1 MSVACCSV
9 EAWFLVMSSLLLR
22 PKKFTQKTIAVID
35 EAARIVFGNRP
46 VVPYRTGFKLLKQQ
60 PIAPILANYYLPDQ
74 TKHFRKLT
82 PGFQTDLEERR
93 QEKLIRLRARNKG
106 PPKKGE
112 GSRAKKG
119 KKK

>member
-1 MSVACCSV
+1 MVCVTCSGGCFTGP
-9 EAWFLVMSSLLLR
+9 AKMNSKRFTKSSL
-22 PKKFTQKTIAVID
+22 AVID

-46 VVPYRTGFKLLKQQ
+46 VVPYRTAFKLLKKQ
-60 PIAPILANYYLPDQ
+60 PIAPILANYYLPNQAQD
-74 TKHFRKLT
+74 FRNVA
-82 PGFQTDLEERR
+82 PGFQTDLQERR

-106 PPKKGE
+106 PPKKGQ

>member
-1 MSVACCSV
+1 V
-9 EAWFLVMSSLLLR
+9 ERCAVVPLVMSSLVLR
-22 PKKFTQKTIAVID
+22 QKKFTQKTLAVID
-35 EAARIVFGNRP
+35 EAARVVFGNRP

-60 PIAPILANYYLPDQ
+60 LIGPVLANYYLPDQ
-74 TKHFRKLT
+74 AKYFRKLS

-93 QEKLIRLRARNKG
+93 QEKLTRLRARNKG